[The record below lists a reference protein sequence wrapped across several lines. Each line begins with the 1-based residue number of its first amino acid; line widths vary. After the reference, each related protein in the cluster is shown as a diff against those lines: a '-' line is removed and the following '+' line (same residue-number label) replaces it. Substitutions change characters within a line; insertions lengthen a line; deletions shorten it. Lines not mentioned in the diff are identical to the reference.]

1 MRRTAA
7 IGAGFA
13 GLLLL
18 GQARQRSIAMA
29 YSVMELL
36 TLAVAGAF
44 GGVTYLLI
52 SQRRELYARVRK
64 TMRR

>member
-36 TLAVAGAF
+36 TLAVASLTG
-44 GGVTYLLI
+44 LLFPM
-52 SQRRELYARVRK
+52 AAPA
-64 TMRR
+64 TAAP

>member
-1 MRRTAA
+1 
-7 IGAGFA
+7 
-13 GLLLL
+13 
-18 GQARQRSIAMA
+18 MA